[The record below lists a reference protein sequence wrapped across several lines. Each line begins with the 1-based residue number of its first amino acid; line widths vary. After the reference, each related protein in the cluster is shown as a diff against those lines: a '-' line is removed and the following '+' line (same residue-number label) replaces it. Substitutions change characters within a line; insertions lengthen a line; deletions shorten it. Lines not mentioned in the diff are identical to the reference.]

1 MSEEQ
6 KEIDALREKVKE
18 LMNECE
24 RLRYQIQQLM
34 ISG

>member
-6 KEIDALREKVKE
+6 NEIDALREKVKE

-34 ISG
+34 NAG